1 MKKKEK
7 KGRKRE
13 DTDSSVKFMI
23 WVEDKSQAP
32 GCETNGFGKKRDKI
46 FLLNQENSS
55 EKNDKIGGIQE
66 KT

>member
-1 MKKKEK
+1 
-7 KGRKRE
+7 
-13 DTDSSVKFMI
+13 MI